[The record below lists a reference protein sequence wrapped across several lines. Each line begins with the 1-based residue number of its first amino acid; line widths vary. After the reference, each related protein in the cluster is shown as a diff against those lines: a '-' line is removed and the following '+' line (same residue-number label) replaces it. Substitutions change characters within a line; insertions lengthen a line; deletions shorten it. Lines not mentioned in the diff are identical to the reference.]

1 MAGPRGQA
9 LHPYVA
15 AIFDETRS
23 TLAIVN
29 IRGHDRFYCNDSF
42 SRTFFTEVRATPHR
56 CPSRMLGPLFLTT
69 RSRIFLFLPCSF
81 VQEEAQQMY
90 NHQVC
95 AGRLSAL
102 CCPSIAP

>member
-42 SRTFFTEVRATPHR
+42 SRTFFTEVRATPLR

-69 RSRIFLFLPCSF
+69 RSRICSCRALLSRRRRSRCTTIRC
-81 VQEEAQQMY
+81 VLADPL
-90 NHQVC
+90 
-95 AGRLSAL
+95 LSAAH
-102 CCPSIAP
+102 P